1 MEVKTWQ
8 GGTYGIRVGKKN
20 ANDYFDKSWNSIEVK
35 IRGKFYPFHLSK
47 TFWTTCPEFRG
58 VPLPQWLREKK
69 LDDWKEKKRPPY
81 SLELL
86 PIGHNRFEL
95 VDPANR

>member
-20 ANDYFDKSWNSIEVK
+20 ANDYFNKSWDCIEVK
-35 IRGKFYPFHLSK
+35 ISGKFYPFQLSK

-58 VPLPQWLREKK
+58 IPLPQWFRQKK
-69 LDDWKEKKRPPY
+69 LDDWKVKNLPPY
-81 SLELL
+81 CLELL
-86 PIGHNRFEL
+86 PIGNNRFEL
-95 VDPANR
+95 VDPDNR